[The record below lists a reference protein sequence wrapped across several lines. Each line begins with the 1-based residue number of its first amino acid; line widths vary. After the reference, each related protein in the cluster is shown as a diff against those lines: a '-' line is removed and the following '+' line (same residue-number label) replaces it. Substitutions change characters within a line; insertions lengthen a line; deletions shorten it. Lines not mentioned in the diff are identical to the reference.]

1 MVSLDIIV
9 GAETTKNT
17 RVKWTSQDWSCLAI
31 VYVGSNI
38 MFLSYGPYIGMFLLP
53 NLKKKIKKRN
63 CKPVLNNL
71 KQKKKK
77 QCRGFLVWRNHWTG
91 LCSLK
96 PENVSPSCRDIIVSM
111 LWEITL

>member
-71 KQKKKK
+71 KQKKKNNAE
-77 QCRGFLVWRNHWTG
+77 GFWSGGTIGLVF
-91 LCSLK
+91 
-96 PENVSPSCRDIIVSM
+96 VA
-111 LWEITL
+111 

>member
-17 RVKWTSQDWSCLAI
+17 RVKWTSQDWSCL

-77 QCRGFLVWRNHWTG
+77 TMQRVFG
-91 LCSLK
+91 LEEPLDWSL
-96 PENVSPSCRDIIVSM
+96 
-111 LWEITL
+111 

>member
-71 KQKKKK
+71 KQKKKTM
-77 QCRGFLVWRNHWTG
+77 QRVFG
-91 LCSLK
+91 LEEPLDWSL
-96 PENVSPSCRDIIVSM
+96 
-111 LWEITL
+111 

>member
-17 RVKWTSQDWSCLAI
+17 RVKWTSQDWSCL

-53 NLKKKIKKRN
+53 NLKKKLRKGIVSQ
-63 CKPVLNNL
+63 CSTIYS
-71 KQKKKK
+71 KKKNK
-77 QCRGFLVWRNHWTG
+77 TMQRVFG
-91 LCSLK
+91 LEEPLDWSL
-96 PENVSPSCRDIIVSM
+96 
-111 LWEITL
+111 

>member
-9 GAETTKNT
+9 GVETTKNT
-17 RVKWTSQDWSCLAI
+17 RVKWTSQDWSCL

-53 NLKKKIKKRN
+53 NLKKKIEKRN

>member
-38 MFLSYGPYIGMFLLP
+38 MFLSYGPYIGIFLLP

-71 KQKKKK
+71 KQKKKTM
-77 QCRGFLVWRNHWTG
+77 QRVFG
-91 LCSLK
+91 LEEPLDWSL
-96 PENVSPSCRDIIVSM
+96 
-111 LWEITL
+111 

>member
-17 RVKWTSQDWSCLAI
+17 RVKWTSQDWSCL

-53 NLKKKIKKRN
+53 NLKKKLRKGIVSLSAQQFKA
-63 CKPVLNNL
+63 
-71 KQKKKK
+71 KKKK
-77 QCRGFLVWRNHWTG
+77 TMQRVFG
-91 LCSLK
+91 LEEPLDWSL
-96 PENVSPSCRDIIVSM
+96 
-111 LWEITL
+111 